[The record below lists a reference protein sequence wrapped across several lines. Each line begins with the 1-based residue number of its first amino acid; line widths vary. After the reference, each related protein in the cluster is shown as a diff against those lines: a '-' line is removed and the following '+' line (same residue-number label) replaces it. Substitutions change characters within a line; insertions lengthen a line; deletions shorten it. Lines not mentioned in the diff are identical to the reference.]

1 MVESQIPASR
11 KSLPSDALP
20 SGADL
25 LQVAADPGTHPD
37 LLVELHKTSKRNP
50 VLLAALA
57 RNPAT
62 PNKLLQFLWKKDL
75 AALFE
80 NPIVTFWEFSKP
92 GSAKQHLSVEVQ
104 FALYQ
109 HLLVQAEF
117 DPAPHLIDFERLA
130 FCLSRP
136 SRHPLRVPL
145 HQVVCDTRPKIRL
158 NLIEHQVRHACRA
171 LGRPVGFPHAAILAL
186 ATGVDRDVDEAL
198 ASALADDC
206 LRPEPLDAPFLG
218 RIARL
223 LLEKRAASMTI
234 ARNVA
239 KWPCIDSEIVERLA
253 RRADEHFLS
262 VLAAHPQA
270 SPALQERLAAHASE
284 TVRAGLA
291 AATPIAHLI
300 QKLASDSNPIV
311 RAALASSPH
320 IPHDIQRL
328 LFEKKDPR
336 ILQSLLE
343 NPRTAADILEDFAR
357 LRFLSIEHRL
367 RTHPNTPPHVRE
379 GLAKSTSSAVIAA
392 HTNQ

>member
-1 MVESQIPASR
+1 MVESKISASR
-11 KSLPSDALP
+11 KSLLSDALP
-20 SGADL
+20 SGPEL
-25 LQVAADPGTHPD
+25 LKVAADPGTHPD
-37 LLVELHKTSKRNP
+37 LLIEIHKTSKRNP
-50 VLLAALA
+50 AIQAALA

-62 PNKLLQFLWKKDL
+62 PTKLLQVLWKKDL

-109 HLLVQAEF
+109 HFLAQPEF
-117 DPAPHLIDFERLA
+117 DPAPHLVDPERLA
-130 FCLSRP
+130 FSLGRP
-136 SRHPLRVPL
+136 SRHPLRIPL
-145 HQVVCDTRPKIRL
+145 HQVVRDTRPKIRL
-158 NLIEHQVRHACRA
+158 QLLEHQVRHACRT
-171 LGRPVGFPHAAILAL
+171 LGRPVGFPHEAILAL

-206 LRPEPLDAPFLG
+206 LRPEPLDPPFLG

-300 QKLASDSNPIV
+300 QKLASDSNQIV

-336 ILQSLLE
+336 ILQALLE
-343 NPRTAADILEDFAR
+343 NPRTAPDILEDFAR

-379 GLAKSTSSAVIAA
+379 RLAKSNSSSAGPSG
-392 HTNQ
+392 QE